1 VHTYTDRKSCLCIYL
16 ALLAA
21 MMTLSSTRLCAI
33 VQKSAPETSFVVA
46 SIKPVLMDASHP
58 FDPYHFGAHV
68 TPAGASYWHMS
79 VLYLVA
85 YAYNVD
91 FLLIQGPD
99 WIKRDN
105 FDIEARFADGA
116 NQKDDRQMLQS
127 LLKDRFQLKLHI
139 RKEEIESDVLLVG
152 RHGEKLKS
160 SLPDPA
166 IPESGGANEPEKD
179 AAAGGSARP
188 RATINSDGAS
198 TLDMG
203 KRGTQALKIDP
214 ETGTMHWERSRMTMD
229 ELAKMLRLCTDG
241 HAVVNETGLK
251 GNYQV
256 VYDCPPAGFRV
267 RGMSGD
273 VGAPPPDPGGSSL
286 DRSLAAMGLKL
297 EKRKVLEDVYVIDHV
312 EQPSAN

>member
-1 VHTYTDRKSCLCIYL
+1 MKSRGARRFLVGVFC
-16 ALLAA
+16 AVPVAA
-21 MMTLSSTRLCAI
+21 ILWTGTGLGADAQTAQKELSF
-33 VQKSAPETSFVVA
+33 EVA
-46 SIKPVLMDASHP
+46 TVKPIPNDKAHS

-286 DRSLAAMGLKL
+286 ERSLAAMGLKL